1 MKTIYLVGLG
11 PGDSQAI
18 TIGTLNL
25 LLGLEKIYV
34 RTARH
39 PALEMLDRYRIAY
52 QALDSIYRQAASFE
66 HAYRQMAGLILN
78 AALHYGQVAYLVPG
92 SPSCAE
98 RTVEIIRLLA
108 PRAGICCRT
117 LPAVSFVEAM
127 ADELALPSGET
138 LLVLDAMQ
146 PDRLLDYPDRHLLV
160 MQAYNRQMTS
170 VMKLELLKL
179 YPPEHPVTVV
189 RGASLHKGKIKLVR
203 PLCEIDHLK
212 FIDHLTTFYLPPLVH
227 FGMQD
232 LLRLMR
238 RLRGHGAAPVR
249 SVPLR
254 KRKMAG
260 CSWDMEQNHQT
271 LKPYL
276 LEETYEVLSAIDS
289 GDLSAV
295 CEELGDLLL
304 QIVFHSQ
311 IAAKN
316 HDFSFH
322 DIVAGL
328 TEKLIRRHPHLF
340 ERTTTRSAGEVR
352 QRWQQIKLGEK
363 TGRESCFVFPGG
375 FPALLGAQ
383 KLQRQAS
390 SVGFDW
396 PEASGAW
403 DKTDEELQ
411 ELRDA
416 YRDADRA
423 KIAEEMGDVL
433 FALVNLSRFLDV
445 DAEQALIS
453 SSRKF
458 YQRLC
463 YVEKLA
469 NDEGKVMTDSPLSV
483 LDEWWR
489 RAKRNI

>member
-1 MKTIYLVGLG
+1 MKTVYLVGLG

-18 TIGTLNL
+18 TVGTLNL
-25 LLGLEKIYV
+25 LRDLKKIYV
-34 RTARH
+34 RTASH
-39 PALEMLDRYRIAY
+39 PALAMLDKNMISYKT
-52 QALDSIYRQAASFE
+52 LDSIYMQAASFE
-66 HAYRQMAGLILN
+66 QAYRQMAGLILN
-78 AALHYGQVAYLVPG
+78 AARHYGQVAYLVPG

-98 RTVEIIRLLA
+98 RTVEIIRSLA
-108 PRAGICCRT
+108 PQAGVCCRT

-127 ADELALPSGET
+127 ADELALPRGET
-138 LLVLDAMQ
+138 LVVLDAMQ
-146 PDRLLDYPDRHLLV
+146 PDRLLDHPDRHLLV
-160 MQAYNRQMTS
+160 MQAYNRQITS

-189 RGASLHKGKIKLVR
+189 RGASLHKGKIKLVK
-203 PLCEIDHLK
+203 PLCEVDHLQ

-227 FGMQD
+227 CGMQD

-238 RLRGHGAAPVR
+238 RLRGQGAVPVH
-249 SVPLR
+249 SLPLR
-254 KRKMAG
+254 KRRTNG

-304 QIVFHSQ
+304 QIVFHCQ
-311 IAAKN
+311 IAAEN
-316 HDFSFH
+316 HAFSFH
-322 DIVAGL
+322 DIVAGI
-328 TEKLIRRHPHLF
+328 TEKLIRRHPHIF
-340 ERTTTRSAGEVR
+340 KHATARSADEVK
-352 QRWQQIKLGEK
+352 QRWQQIKLSEK
-363 TGRESCFVFPGG
+363 AGRESFFVFPGG

-403 DKTDEELQ
+403 DKIEEELQ

-423 KIAEEMGDVL
+423 KIVEEMGDVL

-445 DAEQALIS
+445 DAEQALIA

-458 YQRLC
+458 YHRIC
-463 YVEKLA
+463 YVENLA
-469 NDEGKVMTDSPLSV
+469 KDEGKTMKDFPLSL